1 MIGAIP
7 RPIREF
13 RLIRMPEGHTLQ
25 SGEIAPEFTLAD
37 STGTPHTLTQLVSE
51 RSRVLIF
58 YRGHW

>member
-1 MIGAIP
+1 
-7 RPIREF
+7 
-13 RLIRMPEGHTLQ
+13 MPEGHTLQ